1 MRRLRIAVSA
11 VAVSVL
17 LAGCGSSG
25 FRGVYNLPLPGG
37 ADLGSHPYQVT
48 AQFTDVLDLVPQSGV
63 KVNNVAV
70 GRVTKISLEP
80 GGKLADVTMKVNGSV
95 RLPANAVAS
104 IEQTSL
110 LGEKYVDLASP
121 TDQKPTGTLA
131 DGALIGNRATTQGVE
146 LEQVFGALSLLL
158 NGGGVGQLQDI
169 TTELNKAASGNE
181 ADVRTFLASADK
193 VIVQLNAHRDSITK
207 ALDGLDQLSAT
218 LKSNNTKI
226 ADVLD
231 NFPPGLKVLADQR
244 SQLVSMLHALDQLSS
259 VTVSTLDASQANL
272 VANLEQLQPIL
283 QNLANAGAA
292 LPQSLQVLLTYP
304 FPDAGALTA
313 IKGDYLNAFITTNL
327 RTPGGTIVN
336 AQDWPAVPAAPAGH
350 SPATSASP
358 SGTPTAIGPP
368 PTLLPSTSSVAAGL
382 SDSSI
387 TSTAP
392 SATGSPSGTGS
403 GSGSPTGSSSPPATG
418 TDSSSGSSS
427 PSATGAASPSGSSRP
442 STTGTPSPSDGGGH

>member
-1 MRRLRIAVSA
+1 MRRLAVAVSA
-11 VAVSVL
+11 VTASVL

-110 LGEKYVDLASP
+110 LGEKYVDLAAP

-131 DGALIGNRATTQGVE
+131 DGALIGNRATSQGVE

-193 VIVQLNAHRDSITK
+193 VIAQLNAHRDSITK
-207 ALDGLDQLSAT
+207 ALDGLNQLSAT
-218 LKSNNTKI
+218 LKSNNSKI

-259 VTVSTLDASQANL
+259 VTVRTLDASQANL

-327 RTPGGTIVN
+327 RTPGGTVVN
-336 AQDWPAVPAAPAGH
+336 AQDWPAVPGTPAGH
-350 SPATSASP
+350 SPAASASGTP

-392 SATGSPSGTGS
+392 SASGTGS
-403 GSGSPTGSSSPPATG
+403 ATGSGSP
-418 TDSSSGSSS
+418 SGSSS
-427 PSATGAASPSGSSRP
+427 PSSSGSATGSATGSSSPSGSP
-442 STTGTPSPSDGGGH
+442 SGSTSDTASPSDGGGH